1 MPVPMFN
8 IINGGEHANNSVDF
22 QEFMI
27 MPFGFTSF
35 KEALRSVCEIYAI
48 LKKELANSGH
58 STALGDEGGFAP
70 NLANN
75 TDPIDLLMP

>member
-1 MPVPMFN
+1 
-8 IINGGEHANNSVDF
+8 
-22 QEFMI
+22 MI

-75 TDPIDLLMP
+75 RTYRPFNDLYQKSRL